1 MGGLGSGDHPHL
13 DAKRTTSRFLA
24 LDVRRCARDGALE
37 PGSAKTYVWEF
48 RDDRRT
54 TVDMYA
60 EQNQVVLSY
69 VHPERDFETTIDII
83 QTPCHLG
90 GTRAWFLCPTDGC
103 GRRVAVVY
111 LNRVFAC
118 RHCHALAYESTRAV
132 LIQRQLN
139 RLNEIRR
146 RLGWP
151 PGLSNFRGERP
162 KWMRWKTFVYLIAE
176 RLNAERVVI
185 QTLMKKIDLR

>member
-13 DAKRTTSRFLA
+13 DAKSTTSRFLA

-37 PGSAKTYVWEF
+37 PGSAKTYVWK
-48 RDDRRT
+48 RGGNRRT
-54 TVDMYA
+54 TVELYA
-60 EQNQVVLSY
+60 EQDQVILNY
-69 VHPERDFETTIDII
+69 EYHERDFEITIDIVH
-83 QTPCHLG
+83 TPCHLG

-103 GRRVAVVY
+103 GRRVALVY

-118 RHCHALAYESTRAV
+118 RHCHDLAYESTREV
-132 LIQRQLN
+132 LVQRQLN
-139 RLNEIRR
+139 RLNEIHR

-176 RLNAERVVI
+176 SLHAERVVI
-185 QTLMKKIDLR
+185 QTLMKKIDPR